1 MTSQHGME
9 RQSCCLLQIN
19 PTSSFYSRLKIRQEF
34 WRETIIITI
43 NKRQFWKANK
53 AYKTQYIFFVLKRGN
68 MKKTM
73 LNTLLKHNYFC
84 QDTSKYKGPS
94 NFEDL
99 GNQIPQNCLTVCPSN
114 KRVHCALWKNRKL
127 HNRLSFCIECGEGW
141 FDEFGR
147 QFWLLSW
154 CKSTLELTRLDFS
167 FFVK

>member
-73 LNTLLKHNYFC
+73 LIILLCFFFQGC
-84 QDTSKYKGPS
+84 
-94 NFEDL
+94 
-99 GNQIPQNCLTVCPSN
+99 
-114 KRVHCALWKNRKL
+114 
-127 HNRLSFCIECGEGW
+127 
-141 FDEFGR
+141 
-147 QFWLLSW
+147 
-154 CKSTLELTRLDFS
+154 S
-167 FFVK
+167 FFLTGFALFLKTFGILYKNIYFARSISHFSNLFQSNASSLRNKAIVTTIRHICLLPFLQNSSLSHSFHPYVFISSLYI